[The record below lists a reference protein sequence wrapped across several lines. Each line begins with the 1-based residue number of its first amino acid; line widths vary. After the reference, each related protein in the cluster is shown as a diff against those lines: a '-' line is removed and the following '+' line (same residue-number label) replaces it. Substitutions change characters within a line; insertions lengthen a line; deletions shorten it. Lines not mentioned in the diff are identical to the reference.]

1 MKRVI
6 QASLLI
12 AGLIHFLPIT
22 GVLGAN
28 RLTSMYALPFTD
40 PNLAILMRHRAIM
53 LGLLGG
59 FVLYAV
65 FQPAMRVPAIALGA
79 VSLASI
85 VALAWSTGGYNEPL
99 ARVIWADISRAC
111 RPIARA
117 RHWFGQA
124 QAS

>member
-1 MKRVI
+1 MRRVI

-53 LGLLGG
+53 LGLL
-59 FVLYAV
+59 
-65 FQPAMRVPAIALGA
+65 
-79 VSLASI
+79 
-85 VALAWSTGGYNEPL
+85 
-99 ARVIWADISRAC
+99 D
-111 RPIARA
+111 
-117 RHWFGQA
+117 
-124 QAS
+124 

>member
-1 MKRVI
+1 MKDRRRTEGAEAPRR
-6 QASLLI
+6 QGATTEN
-12 AGLIHFLPIT
+12 T
-22 GVLGAN
+22 GQYLRKKQRSRRGCIGGRMQPA
-28 RLTSMYALPFTD
+28 F
-40 PNLAILMRHRAIM
+40 HH
-53 LGLLGG
+53 GLLGG

-65 FQPAMRVPAIALGA
+65 FQPAMRIPAIALGA

-99 ARVIWADISRAC
+99 ARVILADISRAC